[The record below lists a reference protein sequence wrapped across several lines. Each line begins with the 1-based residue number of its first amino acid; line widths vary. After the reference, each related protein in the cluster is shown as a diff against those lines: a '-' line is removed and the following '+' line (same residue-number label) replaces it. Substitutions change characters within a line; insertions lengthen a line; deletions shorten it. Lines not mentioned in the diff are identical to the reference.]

1 MYSIFI
7 EVKKIM
13 AMHKKPFNVDVN
25 DALSEA
31 FSTLCDERGYTKYRA
46 LEGALRAFISLPD
59 ELQVALMKSTNQ
71 DTYKL
76 LVHGLRD
83 IELIKGL
90 QALTPEQRLILIE
103 SSKEVSKRLFA
114 KKKVLR

>member
-1 MYSIFI
+1 MPL
-7 EVKKIM
+7 EGQKN
-13 AMHKKPFNVDVN
+13 FNVNVDEKIA
-25 DALSEA
+25 DE
-31 FSTLCDERGYTKYRA
+31 FSKQIDERGYTKYRA
-46 LEGALRAFISLPD
+46 IEGAMKAFISFPD

-71 DTYKL
+71 DTYEL

>member
-1 MYSIFI
+1 
-7 EVKKIM
+7 M
-13 AMHKKPFNVDVN
+13 AQPGEKNVTAYINPQV
-25 DALSEA
+25 AEA
-31 FSTLCDERGYTKYRA
+31 FSMICDERGYTKYRA
-46 LEGALRAFISLPD
+46 IEGAIRAFISLPD

-71 DTYKL
+71 DSYKL

-103 SSKEVSKRLFA
+103 SSKEVSKRLFPKTKVA
-114 KKKVLR
+114 K

>member
-1 MYSIFI
+1 MFM
-7 EVKKIM
+7 VKKM
-13 AMHKKPFNVDVN
+13 AQPGEKNITAYIDPKVAED
-25 DALSEA
+25 
-31 FSTLCDERGYTKYRA
+31 FSKQCEKIGYQKYRA
-46 LEGALRAFISLPD
+46 IEGALKAFISLPE
-59 ELQVALMKSTNQ
+59 ELQVAMMKNTNQ

-103 SSKEVSKRLFA
+103 SSKEVSKRLFPKKTVA
-114 KKKVLR
+114 K

>member
-1 MYSIFI
+1 
-7 EVKKIM
+7 M
-13 AMHKKPFNVDVN
+13 AQPGEKNVSAYIDPKVV
-25 DALSEA
+25 EA
-31 FSTLCDERGYTKYRA
+31 FSNQTDKKGYIKRKA
-46 LEGALRAFISLPD
+46 IEGAIRAFIVLPD

-114 KKKVLR
+114 KKKVPK

>member
-1 MYSIFI
+1 M
-7 EVKKIM
+7 V
-13 AMHKKPFNVDVN
+13 MHKKTFTVDVD
-25 DALSEA
+25 DALSEV

-46 LEGALRAFISLPD
+46 LEGAIRAFIALPD
-59 ELQVALMKSTNQ
+59 EIQVALMKSQNS
-71 DTYKL
+71 DVYEL

-103 SSKEVSKRLFA
+103 SSKEVSKRLFP
-114 KKKVLR
+114 KKKVLK

>member
-1 MYSIFI
+1 MAQPGEKNISAYI
-7 EVKKIM
+7 EPKVVEEFSEQTEKK
-13 AMHKKPFNVDVN
+13 
-25 DALSEA
+25 
-31 FSTLCDERGYTKYRA
+31 GYIKRKA
-46 LEGALRAFISLPD
+46 VEGAIKAFISLPD
-59 ELQVALMKSTNQ
+59 ELQVALMKSSNQ

-76 LVHGLRD
+76 LVQGLRD

-103 SSKEVSKRLFA
+103 SSKEVSKRLFP

>member
-1 MYSIFI
+1 
-7 EVKKIM
+7 M
-13 AMHKKPFNVDVN
+13 AQPGEKNITAYINPKV
-25 DALSEA
+25 AEA
-31 FSTLCDERGYTKYRA
+31 FSEQCEKIGYQKYRA
-46 LEGALRAFISLPD
+46 IEGAIKAFISLPD
-59 ELQVALMKSTNQ
+59 ELQVALMKSSNQ

-76 LVHGLRD
+76 LVQGLRD

-103 SSKEVSKRLFA
+103 SSKEVSKRLFP

>member
-1 MYSIFI
+1 MVI
-7 EVKKIM
+7 EGQKNFSCNIDPKV
-13 AMHKKPFNVDVN
+13 ADRFSAQVD
-25 DALSEA
+25 EK
-31 FSTLCDERGYTKYRA
+31 GYTKYRA
-46 LEGALRAFISLPD
+46 IEGAIRAFISLPD

-76 LVHGLRD
+76 LVQGLRD

-90 QALTPEQRLILIE
+90 QDLTPEQRLILIE
-103 SSKEVSKRLFA
+103 SSKEVSKRLFP

>member
-1 MYSIFI
+1 
-7 EVKKIM
+7 M
-13 AMHKKPFNVDVN
+13 AQPGEKNISAYIDPKV
-25 DALSEA
+25 AEELSKQ
-31 FSTLCDERGYTKYRA
+31 TDNKGYTKRKA
-46 LEGALRAFISLPD
+46 IEGAIKAFISMPD

-103 SSKEVSKRLFA
+103 SAKEVSKRLFA
-114 KKKVLR
+114 KKKVAR

>member
-1 MYSIFI
+1 MPL
-7 EVKKIM
+7 KGQKN
-13 AMHKKPFNVDVN
+13 FNVNVDEKIA
-25 DALSEA
+25 DKFSEQIE
-31 FSTLCDERGYTKYRA
+31 LRGYTKYRA
-46 LEGALRAFISLPD
+46 IEGAMKAFTALPD
-59 ELQVALMKSTNQ
+59 QLQVALMKSTNQ

-103 SSKEVSKRLFA
+103 SAKEVSKRLFA
-114 KKKVLR
+114 KKKVLK